1 MPEAY
6 AAVALF
12 ESIAEE
18 AGVEHRSLIEGRR
31 IVRAQVAR
39 IYGEL
44 RSRSAEE
51 LSALAGRTW
60 ARLYGSELPALVLV
74 E

>member
-12 ESIAEE
+12 ESIATE
-18 AGVEHRSLIEGRR
+18 AGIEHTSLIAGRE
-31 IVRAQVAR
+31 IVRAEASR

-44 RSRSAEE
+44 RSLGAEE
-51 LSALAGRTW
+51 LSRLAGRTW
-60 ARLYGSELPALVLV
+60 ARLYGSELPELVL
-74 E
+74 EG